1 MTAPAGRRQDR
12 SSIRFRP
19 ATDDDIPACAEVWR
33 VSINDYIVPLNQP
46 EVPDDLAIM
55 QRHYRHLHS
64 TDPERFVVATQD
76 DPEVSG
82 GERIVG
88 FTVATVRQRVWFL
101 SMLFVLPEVQAQGL
115 GRDLLRRVLP
125 ADSDGMARATATDS
139 AQPISNALYAPARDR
154 APDAAAQ
161 PHRPRP
167 ATGGVCRAPERRVRR
182 ARSRRSWRGRM
193 ATAIA
198 GSRGT
203 VEALDRELLG
213 FEHPHDHRFL
223 REQDRHGWLYLGP
236 DGGALGYGYSSASGR
251 VGPVLVRDEALLD
264 PVLGHLLAAVEPRG
278 AFITWIPGAADRA
291 LVPALRSGL
300 RLEPFPLLLCWDRPP
315 TDFGRYLP
323 ISPGLL

>member
-1 MTAPAGRRQDR
+1 MGETTRP
-12 SSIRFRP
+12 RP
-19 ATDDDIPACAEVWR
+19 AFAGATIRPARPDELPACAAIWR

-88 FTVATVRQRVWFL
+88 FTVAAVRQHVWFL

-125 ADSDGMARATATDS
+125 ADSDGMARATTTDS
-139 AQPISNALYAPARDR
+139 AQPISNALYALHGIVPRT
-154 APDAAAQ
+154 PLLSLIGHVQ
-161 PHRPRP
+161 RPGAFAELP
-167 ATGGVCRAPERRVRR
+167 GGVAAVPFEEIVAQSNGDGHRRLASAVD
-182 ARSRRSWRGRM
+182 
-193 ATAIA
+193 
-198 GSRGT
+198 
-203 VEALDRELLG
+203 ALDRELLG

-278 AFITWIPGAADRA
+278 AFITWIPGTADRA